1 MYDVDTDKGVFM
13 IKNSEQQD
21 RFLEELCRYS
31 EEVSLLM
38 EKLEREGRRAEDLT
52 ESESRRLLEIDKAVT
67 TIGLQLDE
75 SLKEQSLTTETMD
88 TELLL
93 HGLRV

>member
-1 MYDVDTDKGVFM
+1 MYDVDPDKGVFM
-13 IKNSEQQD
+13 IKNSEQQA

>member
-1 MYDVDTDKGVFM
+1 MN
-13 IKNSEQQD
+13 KNSEQQD

-31 EEVSLLM
+31 EEVSLLR
-38 EKLEREGRRAEDLT
+38 EKLEQEGRTAEDLT
-52 ESESRRLLEIDKAVT
+52 EAESRRLQEIDKEVT

-75 SLKEQSLTTETMD
+75 CLKEQRLGTESVD
-88 TELLL
+88 VELLL

>member
-1 MYDVDTDKGVFM
+1 M

>member
-1 MYDVDTDKGVFM
+1 MYDVDPDKGVFM

>member
-52 ESESRRLLEIDKAVT
+52 EAESRRLLEIDKAVT

>member
-1 MYDVDTDKGVFM
+1 MS
-13 IKNSEQQD
+13 KNSEQQD

-31 EEVSLLM
+31 EEVSQLR
-38 EKLEREGRRAEDLT
+38 EKLEQEGRSAEDLT
-52 ESESRRLLEIDKAVT
+52 ESESKHLLEIDKAVT

-75 SLKEQSLTTETMD
+75 CLKEQRLTAESVIV
-88 TELLL
+88 ELLL